1 MPLVNILLLLLIK
14 LTHSLTEI
22 ATSRNVVVTGANRGL
37 GLEFCKQLVEK
48 PTCQRVYAICRKM
61 SPELAE
67 LAQRNNKLEIVDCI
81 DIMKHADAALILK
94 KHFKTNTPTPIQI
107 HLLLHN
113 AGAYGPPE
121 GYDSI
126 HDRNQSQHIQNIT
139 PDRFRYAFE
148 LNAAAPLF
156 LTQALLPN
164 LRAAV
169 PDAKVALISSAMG
182 SISDNSSGGHYAYRA
197 SKAAVNMVGK
207 GLSVDLLSDRVA
219 VGMIHPGYVYTG
231 FGGTKERVTGQRDAD
246 VSAKGVFEAIDAI
259 SLSNTGC
266 FLHGNYGEGVFPLN
280 W

>member
-1 MPLVNILLLLLIK
+1 MLFVAVLLVSIK
-14 LTHSLTEI
+14 LTLSLTEKG
-22 ATSRNVVVTGANRGL
+22 AARNVVITGANRGL

-48 PTCQRVYAICRKM
+48 TTCERVYAICRRVG
-61 SPELAE
+61 PDLAE
-67 LAQRNNKLEIVDCI
+67 LAQNSNKVEILENI
-81 DIMKHADAALILK
+81 DIMKHAATASALKRHFRTDA
-94 KHFKTNTPTPIQI
+94 TTPIQI

-121 GYDSI
+121 DYDSI
-126 HDRNQSQHIQNIT
+126 HDRNQSQNVQNIT
-139 PDRFRYAFE
+139 PDRFQYAFE

-164 LRAAV
+164 LRAAA

-207 GLSVDLLSDRVA
+207 GLAVDLLSDGVA

-231 FGGTKERVTGQRDAD
+231 FGGTKERVAGQRDAH
-246 VSAKGVFEAIDAI
+246 VSAKGVLEAIDAI

-266 FLHGNYGEGVFPLN
+266 FLHGNYGEGVFPLK